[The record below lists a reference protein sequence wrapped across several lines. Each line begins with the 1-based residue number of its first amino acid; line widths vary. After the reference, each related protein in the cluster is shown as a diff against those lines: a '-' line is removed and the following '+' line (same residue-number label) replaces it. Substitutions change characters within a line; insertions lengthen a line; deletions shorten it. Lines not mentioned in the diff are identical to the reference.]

1 MPEGAFDYV
10 VVGSGAGGGTLAARL
25 AESRKRV
32 LVLEAGADPGA
43 IGGEGLPQNYEVPA
57 FHPFASEDP
66 QLSWNFFVDHYA
78 DPERQRQ
85 DPNWRE
91 HWHGRAVG
99 GDGIL
104 YPRACTLGGCTA
116 HNAMIFVRPDDAD
129 WDHIASLT
137 QDPSWSGA
145 HMRRHFRK
153 LENCRHRQLWRWL
166 RWLGINPTGHGF
178 GGWLQT
184 ERAIPA
190 AVSTDR
196 ELIRVLLESIHAE
209 LECETNLEATL
220 ESLFERHA
228 DPNDFRGERAGLC
241 YTPTSTRDFKRV
253 GTRERLLSV
262 QKKHPDYLHIEMNAL
277 ATRVVLDQDKRAV
290 AVEYLK
296 GERLYAAHP
305 SVSTSAGEP
314 RTAKVR
320 GEVILAGGAFNTP
333 QLLMLSGIGDPA
345 ALAPW
350 KIPVQVNLPGVGK
363 NLQDRYEVAV
373 VNRMRQPW
381 EAMRGARFM
390 KSDRLYEEW
399 LRCRAGSM
407 YGSNGA
413 ALSVIRRSSP
423 RAPPDLF
430 CMALLA
436 RFEGYVPEYSL
447 RIRENPDYLTWC
459 ILKAHTQNRAGEVTL
474 RSENPRDMPRVN
486 FNYFT
491 GDGAD
496 EDLESV
502 VEGIQF
508 ARRMTAVLR
517 KRGVIAEETA
527 PGDQISDE
535 AGLREFVRKHAWG
548 HHASCSCAIGPR
560 ESKGVLNSRF
570 EVHGTRGLRVV
581 DASVFPRIPG
591 FFVASAVYMIA
602 EKAAETILAAK

>member
-32 LVLEAGADPGA
+32 LVLEAGADPGT
-43 IGGEGLPQNYEVPA
+43 IGGDDLPQNYDVPA

-78 DPERQRQ
+78 DRERQRQ
-85 DPNWRE
+85 DPKWRE
-91 HWHGRAVG
+91 KWHGRAVG

-104 YPRACTLGGCTA
+104 YPRACALGGCTA

-137 QDPSWSGA
+137 QDSSWA
-145 HMRRHFRK
+145 AARMRRHFRQ
-153 LENCRHRQLWRWL
+153 LEDCRHRPPWRWL
-166 RWLGINPTGHGF
+166 RWLGINLTGHGF

-184 ERAIPA
+184 ERAWPA
-190 AVSTDR
+190 AVTTDP
-196 ELIRVLLESIHAE
+196 ELMRVLLKSIHAA
-209 LECETNLEATL
+209 LEGEADLEAKIA
-220 ESLFERHA
+220 SLFARHK
-228 DPNDFRGERAGLC
+228 DPNDFRGKREGLC

-253 GTRERLLSV
+253 GARERLLSV
-262 QKKHPDYLHIEMNAL
+262 REKLPDYLHIEMNAL
-277 ATRVVLDQDKRAV
+277 ATRVVLDEDKRAV

-296 GERLYAAHP
+296 GERLYAAHT

-314 RTAKVR
+314 RTATVR

-345 ALAPW
+345 ALARW
-350 KIPVQVNLPGVGK
+350 TIPVQVSLPGVGK
-363 NLQDRYEVAV
+363 NLQDRYEVGV

-390 KSDRLYEEW
+390 KGDRLYEEW

-413 ALSVIRRSSP
+413 AISVIHRSSP

-436 RFEGYVPEYSL
+436 RFEGYFPGYSQH
-447 RIRENPDYLTWC
+447 IRDNPDYLTWC

-474 RSENPRDMPRVN
+474 RSKNPRDTPQVN

-496 EDLESV
+496 EDLQSV
-502 VEGIQF
+502 VEGIKF
-508 ARRMTAVLR
+508 VRKMTAVLR
-517 KRGVIAEETA
+517 NRGVIAEETS
-527 PGDQISDE
+527 PGDALTDD
-535 AGLREFVRKHAWG
+535 AGLREFVRTRAWG

-560 ESKGVLNSRF
+560 ESGGVLNSRF

-602 EKAAETILAAK
+602 EKAAETLLK